1 MQEISIKAE
10 EIFRILGLPVTNTLL
25 MSWIVVVTLGVFAIL
40 LHKNMQLIPGFFQN
54 IIEGIGEALLNVMSE
69 VLHSRKEAEKYFP
82 LIATIFFFILFNN
95 WFGLI
100 PFVGSVGIQEMHDG
114 KSVFVP
120 LFRSAGSD
128 LNFTLALAL
137 ISVFAIHIFGIVSIG
152 ISRHASK
159 FFTISS
165 PIKFFVGILEFISE
179 IAKIISFSFRLFGN
193 VFAGEVLLVVIS
205 FLLPL
210 IVPVPFLILEVFV
223 GFIQA
228 LVFAMLT
235 LVFLATVIRYEH

>member
-1 MQEISIKAE
+1 MPEISIKAE
-10 EIFRILGLPVTNTLL
+10 EIFHILGFPVTNTLL
-25 MSWIVVVTLGVFAIL
+25 MSWIAVGTLGVFAIL
-40 LHKNMQLIPGFFQN
+40 LHKNMRLIPGFFQS
-54 IIEGIGEALLNVMSE
+54 IIEGIGEALLNSMSE

-95 WFGLI
+95 WFGLV
-100 PFVGSVGIQEMHDG
+100 PFVGSVGIEEMRDG
-114 KSVFVP
+114 KPFFVP

-137 ISVFAIHIFGIVSIG
+137 ISVFAIHIFGVFSIG
-152 ISRHASK
+152 IFRHASK

-165 PIKFFVGILEFISE
+165 PIAFFVGILELVGE
-179 IAKIISFSFRLFGN
+179 IAKIVSFSFRLFGN
-193 VFAGEVLLVVIS
+193 IFAGEVLLVVIG
-205 FLLPL
+205 FLLPF

-235 LVFLATVIRYEH
+235 LVFLATAIRYEH